1 MKRLILGITAI
12 FAGALI
18 LKSCGE
24 PYNAAKDIVEDFME
38 EIMEGEGKKAVQF
51 IHPSYRDELVK
62 NLKLPLQFT
71 ELRPTE
77 LLACVLSVMEM
88 NIEDI
93 DIKNA
98 KMVNRDTAKVIVSVE
113 DKEGLEKLFTFVVV
127 KEGDRW
133 YIVKIDKYVPS
144 ISE

>member
-38 EIMEGEGKKAVQF
+38 EIMEGEGKEAVQF
-51 IHPSYRDELVK
+51 IHPSYRDELAK
-62 NLKLPLQFT
+62 NLKLPVQFT

-77 LLACVLSVMEM
+77 LLACALSSMGV

-93 DIKNA
+93 DIKDA
-98 KMVNRDTAKVIVSVE
+98 RMVNRNAAKVIVSVE

-133 YIVKIDKYVPS
+133 YIVKIDKYVPP

>member
-24 PYNAAKDIVEDFME
+24 PYNAAKDIVEDFMG

-77 LLACVLSVMEM
+77 LLACVLSVMGM